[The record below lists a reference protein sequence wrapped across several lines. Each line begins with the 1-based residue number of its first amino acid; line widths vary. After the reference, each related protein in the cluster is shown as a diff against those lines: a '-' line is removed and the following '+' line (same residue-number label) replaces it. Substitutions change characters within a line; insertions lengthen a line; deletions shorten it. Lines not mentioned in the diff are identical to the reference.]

1 MQHSISLKI
10 EKFNENGKDYFI
22 ATSLD
27 ILGLVAEADTIDEV
41 LAIAADLVPLLLELE
56 DEKTE
61 AKPISVVIPKEFE
74 YPLIL
79 SR

>member
-27 ILGLVAEADTIDEV
+27 VSGLVAEADTIEGV